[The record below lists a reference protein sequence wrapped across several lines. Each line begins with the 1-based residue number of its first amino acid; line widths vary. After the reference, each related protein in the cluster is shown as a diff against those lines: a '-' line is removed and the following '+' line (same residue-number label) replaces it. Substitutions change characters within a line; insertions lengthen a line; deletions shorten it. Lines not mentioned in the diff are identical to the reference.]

1 MFVAHSL
8 TRSLLLKK
16 RGVSFF
22 LFLFTLFP
30 VMEFEDLGKHCAF
43 CNQKDILPME
53 CGSCHKYFCLQHIR
67 QEDHKCEMA
76 DCNNNTVVICRK
88 CRQPIKLIKGVNPSI
103 LVSPHFLLFTVD

>member
-1 MFVAHSL
+1 
-8 TRSLLLKK
+8 
-16 RGVSFF
+16 
-22 LFLFTLFP
+22 
-30 VMEFEDLGKHCAF
+30 MEFDDLGKHCAF